1 MGGGRKARAGVGAR
15 TGKNGKT
22 AADVG
27 AGRGQGSEAAGL
39 GDGRGGGGRGSD
51 RARGRGSGA
60 ADPPGR
66 APHAT
71 RRGPSDQGRAG
82 DRGRPIGV
90 ARRPLIGGPG
100 GELVWMGGGGGWLG
114 RCPRSH
120 RHPQRDLLVWYA
132 SRRTGFPGVSRWLQ
146 VAPIKQ
152 GFRKASATPSVQFHR
167 QVRQIKGLSLHRRHP
182 HSRRSPAR
190 PPPPPA
196 RPHPHRPHAR
206 ATGGRWVARCGGTP
220 GNPGPRGGVEGT
232 TRGRVGRRATP
243 PPPPRRLFPRR
254 PSWPSSR
261 WSPSPP
267 PPDLWSLPS
276 SFPGACCSAFSLPL
290 CGPRF
295 GGGARRSWG
304 PPCTSPSAHP

>member
-82 DRGRPIGV
+82 DRGLPIGV

-100 GELVWMGGGGGWLG
+100 GEVGRLVWMGGGGGWLG
-114 RCPRSH
+114 RYPRSH

-146 VAPIKQ
+146 VAPIKP
-152 GFRKASATPSVQFHR
+152 GFRKASATPSMQFHR
-167 QVRQIKGLSLHRRHP
+167 QVRQIKGLSLHHRHP
-182 HSRRSPAR
+182 RSRRSPAR
-190 PPPPPA
+190 PSPPPA

-206 ATGGRWVARCGGTP
+206 ATGRRWVARLRWHTRQPWASWGG
-220 GNPGPRGGVEGT
+220 GGDDPGPRGPPRDT
-232 TRGRVGRRATP
+232 TSTVSAPSFP
-243 PPPPRRLFPRR
+243 PPTVVAL
-254 PSWPSSR
+254 
-261 WSPSPP
+261 
-267 PPDLWSLPS
+267 LAVVALP
-276 SFPGACCSAFSLPL
+276 AA
-290 CGPRF
+290 
-295 GGGARRSWG
+295 A
-304 PPCTSPSAHP
+304 